1 MSKNEVEEI
10 ETLNDLKERL
20 WAKIQLLDVKLKA
33 LDDKA
38 EEYRKAL
45 DAYHKIVKAYLDIIK
60 VQRYA
65 PGSLI
70 EHHADEIVTLIRK
83 VTAQE
88 KLAKADKVALQE
100 FKDLLRYVK
109 KGSLSAQKVRR

>member
-1 MSKNEVEEI
+1 MSKNEVREI

-20 WAKIQLLDVKLKA
+20 WLKIQILDVRLKD
-33 LDDKA
+33 LDDKT

-83 VTAQE
+83 VNAQE
-88 KLAKADKVALQE
+88 KLAEADKVRLQE
-100 FKDLLRYVK
+100 FKDFLHYVK
-109 KGSLSAQKVRR
+109 KGSLSVRKVRR